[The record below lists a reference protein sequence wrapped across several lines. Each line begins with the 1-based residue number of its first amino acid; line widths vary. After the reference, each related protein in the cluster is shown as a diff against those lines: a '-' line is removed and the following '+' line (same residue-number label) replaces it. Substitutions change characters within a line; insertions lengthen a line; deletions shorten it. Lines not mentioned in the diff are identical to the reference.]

1 MATKLQIY
9 VLASMRAAAVV
20 PMEPVEPDW
29 EMCGGLVRETLIIGL
44 FG

>member
-1 MATKLQIY
+1 
-9 VLASMRAAAVV
+9 MRAVAVL

-29 EMCGGLVRETLIIGL
+29 EMCGGLVRETLIGGR